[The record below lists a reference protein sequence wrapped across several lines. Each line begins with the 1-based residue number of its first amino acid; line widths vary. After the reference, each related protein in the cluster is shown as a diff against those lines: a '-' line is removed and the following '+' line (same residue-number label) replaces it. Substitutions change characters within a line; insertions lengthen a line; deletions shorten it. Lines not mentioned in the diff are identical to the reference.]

1 MHVIVAKA
9 VAFHEAMQPEFVDYQ
24 RATLDNALVLAGEL
38 QRLGLRPVSGGTDNH
53 LILVDLTQTGVNGK
67 QAEESLE
74 QAGIVV
80 NRNSIPFD
88 PHPPRLTSGIRL
100 GTPAVTTRGFGGE
113 EMKRIA
119 SLIVKVVT
127 DVDNLDIQK
136 QVKQEVSQIC
146 RRFPV
151 PGTDD

>member
-38 QRLGLRPVSGGTDNH
+38 QRLGLRLMSGGTDNH

-88 PHPPRLTSGIRL
+88 PRPPRLTSGIRL
-100 GTPAVTTRGFGGE
+100 GTPAVTTRGFGDE
-113 EMKRIA
+113 EMKRI
-119 SLIVKVVT
+119 SFLIVKVVT
-127 DVDNLDIQK
+127 DVDNLDIQE
-136 QVKQEVSQIC
+136 QVKQEVRQIC